1 MSDQDVWKRAAA
13 KAALEEITDGMTVGL
28 GTGSTAAHFID
39 LLGERVAKG
48 FKVQG
53 VPTSEASAAQAR
65 ELNIPLPEMHDVETI
80 HVTVDGTDEFDPQLR
95 LIKGGGGALLREK
108 IIAGASQRMIVIAD
122 DSKLVDHLGAFAL
135 PVEVVPF
142 GLPLTAGA
150 VANACRYV
158 LGREIE
164 MDLRLD
170 KDERAFATDGGHF
183 ILDLK
188 TEKIEQPEA
197 LAIALAGIPGVVDH
211 GLFLGMASMVI
222 TAGPDGVKRHGG
234 VN

>member
-1 MSDQDVWKRAAA
+1 LSEQDAWKRAAA
-13 KAALEEITDGMTVGL
+13 KAALEEISDGMTVGL

-39 LLGERVAKG
+39 LLGARVAEG
-48 FKVQG
+48 WNVQG
-53 VPTSEASAAQAR
+53 VPTSEASADQAR
-65 ELNIPLPEMHDVETI
+65 SLGISLPEMHDIETI
-80 HVTVDGTDEFDPQLR
+80 NVTVDGADEFDPQLN
-95 LIKGGGGALLREK
+95 LLKGGGGALLREK
-108 IIAGASQRMIVIAD
+108 IIAGASQRMVVIAD
-122 DSKLVDHLGAFAL
+122 DSKLVDHLGAFPL

-150 VANACRYV
+150 IANACRYV

-170 KDERAFATDGGHF
+170 EEGRAFVTDGGHF

-188 TEKIEQPEA
+188 TVKMEQPEA
-197 LAIALAGIPGVVDH
+197 VAMALAGIPGVVDS

>member
-1 MSDQDVWKRAAA
+1 MSDQDAWKRAAA
-13 KAALEEITDGMTVGL
+13 QAALDEIEDGMTVGL

-39 LLGERVAKG
+39 LLGARVAQG
-48 FKVQG
+48 MTVQG
-53 VPTSEASAAQAR
+53 VATSEASAAQAKA
-65 ELNIPLPEMHDVETI
+65 LDIPLPEMHDIETI
-80 HVTVDGTDEFDPQLR
+80 HVTVDGADEFDHHLR

-122 DSKLVDHLGAFAL
+122 ESKLVDVLGRFPL

-158 LGREIE
+158 LGRDIEI
-164 MDLRLD
+164 DLRCD
-170 KDERAFATDGGHF
+170 KDGRAFVTDGGHY
-183 ILDLK
+183 ILDARA
-188 TEKIEQPEA
+188 EAIEQPEA

-211 GLFLGMASMVI
+211 GLFLGMASKVI
-222 TAGPDGVKRHGG
+222 MGGPDGVRYLGG
-234 VN
+234 LN